1 MVVFASL
8 LTSLIVCLEV
18 LSAYQKDIF
27 LPRDLKGCILSTSRP
42 FIFVDGRTFTPRTY
56 AQEHI
61 QHQQDYIIPNY
72 TCMLPAN
79 QFITFCN
86 ISILHDSICWNATS
100 KWRERF
106 ICGIIRRSFRGGQL
120 SFDISCCSIFPPSCH
135 LSLQVFEKA
144 RRKLYSC
151 VDIAVDEGSCRIQEH
166 KQGCCGILFCRKKFL
181 IQENIKC
188 RTKLSCFEG
197 LDTMTFSSSMER
209 RSSQTFQVPK
219 HDVKKKGILS
229 SMKIKELKNGL
240 KTKEKPLKRKLRS
253 VQSSKDDSTVR
264 LKVRFSLEKSVTE
277 AQQANEEFRN
287 HLKKQLAKKMRVPV
301 PCIQS
306 MIINAG
312 NDVSFTLS
320 IFNDKN
326 NAMDDQSVFDAA
338 DFLKKEINDQRL
350 RLTDLNGQLLMTVS
364 GTYAS
369 MDDNTVNFSLVIL
382 IVLSITVFL
391 LLAIAILVMYIA
403 RRMSKTPKPSLDT
416 RNKAYR
422 NMDFGRD
429 SSQSVGKYSY
439 DSGLWIGPGSE
450 PILEVPEAPYYRP
463 PTVDQI
469 SSTPRPMTA
478 VRTRL
483 KRNWNVDERAL
494 STIPDDLNRAYAQRV
509 H

>member
-106 ICGIIRRSFRGGQL
+106 ICG
-120 SFDISCCSIFPPSCH
+120 
-135 LSLQVFEKA
+135 
-144 RRKLYSC
+144 
-151 VDIAVDEGSCRIQEH
+151 
-166 KQGCCGILFCRKKFL
+166 
-181 IQENIKC
+181 